1 MKPLSPCVLLI
12 ALSLLG
18 APSLTQASEEVNRDE
33 AIFGEAAAT
42 DETLEEA
49 LESSLEARNRQTTV
63 GGQLYSRVSYSL
75 NKEDSAL
82 NSPINSP
89 SLADIYLD
97 SRPNDHLRGYMRGRF
112 HYTFSFQDTNAASPW
127 GPASQSD
134 FSLDQLW
141 FKFNIAERVYVTFGK
156 QPLRWGSG
164 RFWNPTDFVNSQT
177 RDPLAFVDERT
188 GLGLLKLHLPLED
201 LGWNFYAIING
212 DGAQSPNE
220 AGFALRGEFL
230 FQTTEISI
238 SAADRKG
245 GPEQLGLDIS
255 TGVGP
260 FDLHL
265 ETAAHRR
272 TPTLF
277 FKGSSE
283 APIGYPVFGY
293 DPIPELTSR
302 DEWLYQAVAGI
313 EFGINYSDEDT
324 LYIGAEFFYNQMGY
338 QNPELFTWLAA
349 TGSFRPLYLGEQYAS
364 LYLALPNPGQ
374 LKHSS
379 VTLSGLA
386 NLSFDSYITRLDYRV
401 RALTFLDFFMGVTG
415 YFGKS
420 SDLRFAAN
428 VDGRPLS
435 ESEESLVKSGLQNR
449 TVLNDDDI
457 NSIIAIMNQGLS
469 IPQRLIDFQVG
480 LRMDF

>member
-1 MKPLSPCVLLI
+1 MHLLSPFALLI
-12 ALSLLG
+12 ALSLVG
-18 APSLTQASEEVNRDE
+18 APSLAQADEDTNRDD
-33 AIFGEAAAT
+33 AIFGEEAQNS
-42 DETLEEA
+42 ETLEET
-49 LESSLEARNRQTTV
+49 LESSLEERNRQTTV
-63 GGQLYSRVSYSL
+63 GGRLYSRVSYSL

-82 NSPINSP
+82 NSPISSP

-97 SRPNDHLRGYMRGRF
+97 SRPNDHLRGYLRGRF
-112 HYTFSFQDTNAASPW
+112 HYTFSFQDSDVASPF
-127 GPASQSD
+127 GPASQSA

-141 FKFNIAERVYVTFGK
+141 FKFNIAERLYVTFGK

-164 RFWNPTDFVNSQT
+164 RFWNPTDFVNGQT

-230 FQTTEISI
+230 FHTTEISI
-238 SAADRKG
+238 SAADRNG

-265 ETAAHRR
+265 EAAAHRR

-277 FKGSSE
+277 FKNSSE

-293 DPIPELTSR
+293 DPSPELTSR
-302 DEWLYQAVAGI
+302 DEWLYQAVAGV
-313 EFGINYSDEDT
+313 ELGINYSDQDT
-324 LYIGAEFFYNQMGY
+324 LYVGAEFFYNQMGY
-338 QNPELFTWLAA
+338 QKPGLFTWLAA
-349 TGSFRPLYLGEQYAS
+349 TGSFRPLYLGQQYAS
-364 LYLALPNPGQ
+364 LYLALPNPGR
-374 LKHSS
+374 LNHSS
-379 VTLSGLA
+379 ITLSGLA
-386 NLSFDSYITRLDYRV
+386 NLSFESYITRLDYRV
-401 RALTFLDFFMGVTG
+401 RALTFLDFFVGVTG
-415 YFGKS
+415 YFGES

-428 VDGRPLS
+428 VEGRTLS
-435 ESEESLVKSGLQNR
+435 KSEESLVKSGLQDR
-449 TVLNDDDI
+449 TVLDDDNI
-457 NSIIAIMNQGLS
+457 DSIIAIMNQGLS